1 MARVT
6 KALAGRKNIKRF
18 LKKQVATMAL
28 GADLSKQLNKQ
39 ILNHFN
45 MHLGTGKQKKKL

>member
-1 MARVT
+1 MAISS
-6 KALAGRKNIKRF
+6 KISWKKKHKKI
-18 LKKQVATMAL
+18 LKKASGYYGAR
-28 GADLSKQLNKQ
+28 ADLSKQLNKQ

>member
-1 MARVT
+1 M
-6 KALAGRKNIKRF
+6 
-18 LKKQVATMAL
+18 QL

-45 MHLGTGKQKKKL
+45 MHLGTGKQKKEALDHYGYQE